1 MPSGRDIHST
11 KRYVPPSLD
20 EDTLAR
26 MRAPPE
32 KVHSGK
38 AIEDDSSSDSEEE
51 VGKQSNLS
59 QALPGSFTKDS
70 NDDAYF

>member
-11 KRYVPPSLD
+11 KQYVPPILD

-32 KVHSGK
+32 KVQSGK
-38 AIEDDSSSDSEEE
+38 AIEDDSSSDSEDG
-51 VGKQSNLS
+51 VRKQSSLS